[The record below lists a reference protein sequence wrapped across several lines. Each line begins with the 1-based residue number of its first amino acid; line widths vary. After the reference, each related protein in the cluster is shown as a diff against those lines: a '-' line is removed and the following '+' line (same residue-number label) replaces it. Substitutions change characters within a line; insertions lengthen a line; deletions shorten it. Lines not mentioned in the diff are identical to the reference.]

1 MDVRTDRASGL
12 AKMSGAKNRFGVRAA
27 MIFTPIGVLVAGI
40 VLLQMLNANAP
51 KPEKSTEDA
60 APISVE
66 IAAGEAIERAARVT
80 AQGEVRAKTQAEI
93 AAQIS
98 GQVTYVSPL
107 LEAGASVRR
116 GEVLAR
122 IEAADYRLA
131 VDRARSQVARAREAY
146 ERIRA
151 EAALAEQDWR
161 QLGLAPAPSDLTL
174 FKPQVAAA
182 KADLDTAEAAVKEA
196 QLNLSRTEFRAPF
209 DGRVASRRVDLGD
222 LVVPGAL
229 VATIFSTDAALV
241 RIPLTDENL
250 RVLGVAPGYGGAGLP
265 ARLSAVVA
273 GERREWNG
281 ALSVVEAAVDSQTR
295 LIYGLVSVDDPF
307 GADKPTPLA
316 PGLFVTV
323 ELVGAEQERFVAVP
337 RAALKKNEFVYVV
350 GEDNAITARTPVVA
364 MADGE
369 TIFVRDGLAAGERV
383 VVSYLPSPRDGMKVR
398 DIREPLPPAP
408 AAQPEDAKGKK
419 AKKKAPDKT
428 AAAKPE

>member
-98 GQVTYVSPL
+98 GQVTFVSPL

-161 QLGLAPAPSDLTL
+161 QLGLASAPSDLTL